1 MSELYTNS
9 VYFSDFNNRKN
20 IVLTRSAYYLSH
32 KLLKLVSV
40 LQLECKGTIKSENAR
55 SLFVWRG
62 LTYIKKWHKYMYI
75 CSYRTVTY

>member
-9 VYFSDFNNRKN
+9 VYFSDFNNRKK

-40 LQLECKGTIKSENAR
+40 LQLECKEAIKSENAR
-55 SLFVWRG
+55 SFFVLRG
-62 LTYIKKWHKYMYI
+62 LAYVKKWDKYMYI
-75 CSYRTVTY
+75 CSYRTVT

>member
-9 VYFSDFNNRKN
+9 VYFRDFNNRKN

-62 LTYIKKWHKYMYI
+62 LTYIKKWHKYMSI
-75 CSYRTVTY
+75 FSYHTVTY